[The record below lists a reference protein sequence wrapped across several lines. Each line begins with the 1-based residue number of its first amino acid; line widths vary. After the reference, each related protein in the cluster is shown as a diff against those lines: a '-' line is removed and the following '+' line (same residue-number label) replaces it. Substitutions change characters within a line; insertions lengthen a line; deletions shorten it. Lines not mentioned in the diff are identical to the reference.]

1 MLDLSNLILRN
12 VPSTGGGYLH
22 SHYHLYPEGV
32 GAKQQQVTTYA
43 HKDENNNFVLKK
55 WNEEV
60 KNDPE
65 AEVELVRNGDLVRL
79 EHLTSKRNIH
89 SHLEPAPVS

>member
-1 MLDLSNLILRN
+1 M
-12 VPSTGGGYLH
+12 
-22 SHYHLYPEGV
+22 
-32 GAKQQQVTTYA
+32 TTYA

-55 WNEEV
+55 WNKEV
-60 KNDPE
+60 KNNPE

-79 EHLTSKRNIH
+79 EHPTSKRNIH